1 MKSWTIYIMGDCSA
15 VKKNEIINFS
25 GRWTE
30 LEKIMLSEMSQ
41 TQKDKCPMFFLIC
54 GP

>member
-25 GRWTE
+25 GKW
-30 LEKIMLSEMSQ
+30 IDSENIILLGGGG
-41 TQKDKCPMFFLIC
+41 TCL
-54 GP
+54 